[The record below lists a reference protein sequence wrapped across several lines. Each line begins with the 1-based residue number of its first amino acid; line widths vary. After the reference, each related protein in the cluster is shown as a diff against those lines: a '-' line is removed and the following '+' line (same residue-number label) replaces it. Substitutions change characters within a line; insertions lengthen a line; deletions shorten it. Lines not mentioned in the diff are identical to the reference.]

1 MNIIQLAAGVG
12 SRLGKPFPKPL
23 TPLSNGETIL
33 ARQQRLLLDS
43 FPEAR
48 PTLVVGFKKAMLMEE
63 FPDSVFVYNSNFGE
77 TNTSKSL
84 LRGLKASGQDPVLWL
99 NGDVVFDAGLVGL
112 VSEAVLANESFVC
125 VNTAKVGPE
134 EVKYTVDGDGYIA
147 ELSKTVRR
155 PLGEAVG
162 INYVTGADKA
172 ALIEHLEMCDDNDYF
187 ERGIETAVA
196 AGQARFKPID
206 ISEFPCIEIDFKED
220 LERALET
227 FS

>member
-23 TPLSNGETIL
+23 TPLGDGETIL
-33 ARQQRLLLDS
+33 ARQQRILKDV
-43 FPEAR
+43 FPDAQ
-48 PTLVVGFKKAMLMEE
+48 TMIVVGFKKDMLMEE
-63 FPDSVFVYNSNFGE
+63 FPESVFVYNNNFGE

-84 LRGLKASGQDPVLWL
+84 LRGLNATPSGGVLWL
-99 NGDVVFDAGLVGL
+99 NGDVVFDEGLLGLVR
-112 VSEAVLANESFVC
+112 EAIGTGRSFVC

-134 EVKYTVDGDGYIA
+134 EVKYTVDGDGFIS
-147 ELSKTVRR
+147 ELSKTVRS

-162 INYVTGADKA
+162 INFVAADDKDV
-172 ALIEHLEMCDDNDYF
+172 LIQHLADCDDNDYF

-196 AGQARFKPID
+196 AGAARFLPVD
-206 ISEFPCIEIDFKED
+206 ISEFPCIEVDFTED
-220 LERALET
+220 LERAIDT